1 MAPNLVLFGD
11 FTKVTALS
19 LLLRSSLE
27 FITNS
32 FKPSWYVGEG
42 IKQGE
47 FSERF
52 FEKGLKLVPLR
63 LKWSDP
69 FKALAFLMIFVL
81 K

>member
-1 MAPNLVLFGD
+1 MVPNLVLFGD
-11 FTKVTALS
+11 FTKVIALS

-32 FKPSWYVGEG
+32 FKPSWYVGES
-42 IKQGE
+42 IKQDK

-52 FEKGLKLVPLR
+52 FEKVLKLIPHIVR
-63 LKWSDP
+63 WSDP
-69 FKALAFLMIFVL
+69 FKALRLFINFVL

>member
-1 MAPNLVLFGD
+1 MTPNLVLFGD
-11 FTKVTALS
+11 FTKVIALS

-32 FKPSWYVGEG
+32 FKPSWYVGES

-52 FEKGLKLVPLR
+52 FEKGLKLVPPR
-63 LKWSDP
+63 VKWSDP
-69 FKALAFLMIFVL
+69 FKTLAFLMIFVL

>member
-52 FEKGLKLVPLR
+52 FEKGLKLVSLR
-63 LKWSDP
+63 LKLSDP
-69 FKALAFLMIFVL
+69 FKALAFLIIFVL

>member
-1 MAPNLVLFGD
+1 MAPNFVLFGD
-11 FTKVTALS
+11 FTKVIALS

-69 FKALAFLMIFVL
+69 FNALAFLMIFVI

>member
-11 FTKVTALS
+11 FTKVITLS

-47 FSERF
+47 FSEGF

-63 LKWSDP
+63 LKWSNL